1 MVKAPTFNEKW
12 KDYNHLDWY
21 ANSDSWN
28 ICFSS
33 HIFLF
38 FLSYKEIQIFAN
50 LTAEFSTM
58 QSFSEVNNHFLQ
70 FSDTEKLAT
79 EHLLPKKEVCG
90 ECSLIVRVFNLP
102 YKEYLNSLLEKCLLY
117 SISTYFIL
125 FQVSSSW
132 LSKTVLK
139 CQKPLFPILREYLIL
154 HSVKYSWGS
163 I

>member
-1 MVKAPTFNEKW
+1 M
-12 KDYNHLDWY
+12 DWY

-28 ICFSS
+28 MFLQS
-33 HIFLF
+33 HLFVFPLLQRNPNLCKYNSRIFYYAKLF
-38 FLSYKEIQIFAN
+38 WTQ
-50 LTAEFSTM
+50 
-58 QSFSEVNNHFLQ
+58 QSFFLQ

-102 YKEYLNSLLEKCLLY
+102 YKEYLNSLLEKCLLH

-154 HSVKYSWGS
+154 HSLKYSWGS